1 MYITVGVHSSRS
13 IRNVSTS
20 SSVSPH
26 NSVGNV
32 DFMDIASH
40 STVFVPSWTFDP
52 NFYINSVGDFIIIY
66 FIIRKLPHH
75 AVGFIR

>member
-52 NFYINSVGDFIIIY
+52 NFYYINSVGDFIIIY
-66 FIIRKLPHH
+66 FIIRKLPPH
-75 AVGFIR
+75 AV